1 MNTTM
6 RSLLLIIMLFAAVG
20 ITQAQVRESDQ
31 YTKSEHSDPEAKSI
45 LDKLRTK
52 FDAYKSLEAAFTLEI
67 QLPEQPKEVQK
78 GTLVRQG
85 DKYKLDMSSQSV
97 VSDGK
102 ALWLILHNNKEV
114 QINNVPDPD
123 EVDGSLLTPEALF
136 NFYEKGKYVY
146 QFVNEFVENGKLV
159 QHIEFKPLD
168 EYSGY
173 SKLRLVVDK
182 RKNEI
187 VSVTAFA
194 KDGSR
199 FVFMIDTFLPNKAYA
214 TNFFT
219 FDKSKYSDYYVE
231 DLR

>member
-1 MNTTM
+1 M
-6 RSLLLIIMLFAAVG
+6 RNLLPLLFLFAFTLT
-20 ITQAQVRESDQ
+20 TQAQVKVTESKDQ
-31 YTKSEHSDPEAKSI
+31 YTKAGDSDPEATAI
-45 LDKLRTK
+45 LKKLRQK
-52 FDAYKSLEAAFTLEI
+52 FDAFNSLEADFTLEI

-85 DKYKLDMSSQSV
+85 DKYKLDLSSQSV
-97 VSDGK
+97 ISDGK

-123 EVDGSLLTPEALF
+123 EVEGSLLTPEALF
-136 NFYEKGKYVY
+136 NFYENGKYVY

-168 EYSGY
+168 QYSDY

-199 FVFMIDTFLPNKAYA
+199 YIFSIGEFRPNKTYA
-214 TNFFT
+214 SNFFV
-219 FDKSKYSDYYVE
+219 FDKSKYPDYYVE

>member
-1 MNTTM
+1 MLM
-6 RSLLLIIMLFAAVG
+6 ILFATVW
-20 ITQAQVRESDQ
+20 TSQAQVRESEQ
-31 YTKSEHSDPEAKSI
+31 YTKAADSDPEATVI
-45 LDKLRTK
+45 LEKLRKK
-52 FDAYKSLEAAFTLEI
+52 FDAFNALEADFTLEI

-85 DKYKLDMSSQSV
+85 DKYKLDLSAQSV

-114 QINNVPDPD
+114 QINNVPDPEEMD
-123 EVDGSLLTPEALF
+123 ESLLTPQALF
-136 NFYEKGKYVY
+136 NFYENGKYVY

-199 FVFMIDTFLPNKAYA
+199 YIFTIGTFRPNKTYA
-214 TNFFT
+214 SNFFT
-219 FDKSKYSDYYVE
+219 FDKSKYPDYYVE
-231 DLR
+231 DLRD

>member
-1 MNTTM
+1 MM
-6 RSLLLIIMLFAAVG
+6 LLLFVTSWTVQG
-20 ITQAQVRESDQ
+20 QVKVKESQDQ
-31 YTKSEHSDPEAKSI
+31 YTKASHSDPEATAI
-45 LDKLRTK
+45 LDKLRK
-52 FDAYKSLEAAFTLEI
+52 KYDAFNALEADFTLEI

-85 DKYKLDMSSQSV
+85 DKYKLDLSSQSV
-97 VSDGK
+97 ISDGK
-102 ALWLILHNNKEV
+102 ALWLILHKNKEV
-114 QINNVPDPD
+114 QINNLPD
-123 EVDGSLLTPEALF
+123 EEEMEGSLLTPQALF

-168 EYSGY
+168 EYSDY

-187 VSVTAFA
+187 VSVTAFS

-199 FVFMIDTFLPNKAYA
+199 YTFSIGEFRPNKTYAGSFFVF
-214 TNFFT
+214 
-219 FDKSKYSDYYVE
+219 DKGKYPGYYVE

>member
-1 MNTTM
+1 M
-6 RSLLLIIMLFAAVG
+6 RSLLTTLLLSILVWNI
-20 ITQAQVRESDQ
+20 QAQVRESDQ
-31 YTKSEHSDPEAKSI
+31 YTKAADSDPEAKAI
-45 LDKLRTK
+45 LDKLRKK
-52 FDAYKSLEAAFTLEI
+52 FDAFNSLEADFTLEI
-67 QLPEQPKEVQK
+67 QLPEQPKEVQE
-78 GTLVRQG
+78 GILIRQG
-85 DKYKLDMSSQSV
+85 EKYKLDLSTQSV

-123 EVDGSLLTPEALF
+123 EINGSLLTPEALF

-146 QFVNEFVENGKLV
+146 QFVNEFMENGKLV

-168 EYSGY
+168 DYSDY

-187 VSVTAFA
+187 VSVTAFS

-199 FVFMIDTFLPNKAYA
+199 YIFTIGTFKPNKSYA
-214 TNFFT
+214 TSFFT
-219 FDKSKYSDYYVE
+219 FDKSKYPDYYVE

>member
-1 MNTTM
+1 M
-6 RSLLLIIMLFAAVG
+6 RSLLSLMMLFAVVW
-20 ITQAQVRESDQ
+20 TSQAQVRESDQ
-31 YTKSEHSDPEAKSI
+31 YTKAEDSDPQAKAI
-45 LDKLRTK
+45 LDKLRSK
-52 FDAYKSLEAAFTLEI
+52 FDAYNSLEADFTLEI

-78 GTLVRQG
+78 GTLIRQG
-85 DKYKLDMSSQSV
+85 DKYKLDLSSQSV
-97 VSDGK
+97 ISDGK

-168 EYSGY
+168 QYAGY

-199 FVFMIDTFLPNKAYA
+199 YVFMIDTFRPNKSYA
-214 TNFFT
+214 ANFFT
-219 FDKSKYSDYYVE
+219 FDKTKYAGYYVE
-231 DLR
+231 DLRD

>member
-1 MNTTM
+1 M
-6 RSLLLIIMLFAAVG
+6 RNLLLLIVLFATVW
-20 ITQAQVRESDQ
+20 TSQAQVREQRDQ
-31 YTKSEHSDPEAKSI
+31 YTKAGDSDPEAKAI
-45 LDKLRTK
+45 LDKLRKK
-52 FDAYKSLEAAFTLEI
+52 FDAFNSVEADFTLEI
-67 QLPEQPKEVQK
+67 QLPEQPKNVQK
-78 GTLVRQG
+78 GTLIRQG
-85 DKYKLDMSSQSV
+85 DKYKLDLASQSV

-123 EVDGSLLTPEALF
+123 EVNGSLLTPEALF
-136 NFYEKGKYVY
+136 TFYENGKYVY
-146 QFVNEFVENGKLV
+146 QFVNEFVEKGKLV

-168 EYSGY
+168 EYSDY

-199 FVFMIDTFLPNKAYA
+199 YIFTIGEFRPNKSYA
-214 TNFFT
+214 GNFFT
-219 FDKSKYSDYYVE
+219 FDKSKYPDYYVE
-231 DLR
+231 DLRD

>member
-1 MNTTM
+1 M
-6 RSLLLIIMLFAAVG
+6 
-20 ITQAQVRESDQ
+20 RESEQ
-31 YTKSEHSDPEAKSI
+31 YTKAEHSDPQAKAI
-45 LDKLRTK
+45 LDKLRK
-52 FDAYKSLEAAFTLEI
+52 KYDAYNSLEADFTLEI
-67 QLPEQPKEVQK
+67 QFPEQPKEVQK
-78 GTLVRQG
+78 GTLIRQG
-85 DKYKLDMSSQSV
+85 DKYKLDLASQSV

-123 EVDGSLLTPEALF
+123 EVDESLLTPEALF

-146 QFVNEFVENGKLV
+146 QFVNEFTEKGKLV

-168 EYSGY
+168 QYSGY

-199 FVFMIDTFLPNKAYA
+199 YVFNIGTFLPNKSYA
-214 TNFFT
+214 SNFFT

-231 DLR
+231 DLRD

>member
-1 MNTTM
+1 M
-6 RSLLLIIMLFAAVG
+6 RSLLMLMILFATVW
-20 ITQAQVRESDQ
+20 TSQAQVRESEQ
-31 YTKSEHSDPEAKSI
+31 YNKAGDSDPEAKAI
-45 LDKLRTK
+45 LEKLRKK
-52 FDAYKSLEAAFTLEI
+52 FDAFNSLEADFTLEI
-67 QLPEQPKEVQK
+67 QFPEQPKETQK
-78 GTLVRQG
+78 GILVRQG
-85 DKYKLDMSSQSV
+85 DKYKLDLSSQSV

-102 ALWLILHNNKEV
+102 VLWLILHNNKEV
-114 QINNVPDPD
+114 QINNVPDP
-123 EVDGSLLTPEALF
+123 EEMDGSLLTPEALF
-136 NFYEKGKYVY
+136 TFYENGKYVY

-168 EYSGY
+168 EYSEY

-199 FVFMIDTFLPNKAYA
+199 YVFSIGTFRPNKAYA
-214 TNFFT
+214 SNFFT
-219 FDKSKYSDYYVE
+219 FDKSKYPDYYVE